1 MHKRRFL
8 SLILA
13 FIMIF
18 TPLSQVMAADGEIT
32 VERIAGSNRYE
43 TSILINKRF
52 ERADTVVITS
62 GEQFADAL
70 SGGQLAAL
78 LEMPLYITPKAGL
91 SNALIAELDRL
102 GTTYVYLV
110 GGESSLSKNI
120 ENQLAGITVKR
131 LAGANRY
138 ETSRIVA
145 QQTADYMEN
154 LPANTI
160 LASGESFPDALSAT
174 SYVNAQRGIM
184 HLAPNNPLAINAD
197 YKNWEFVGGAN
208 TLQADNVKRI
218 SGANRYDTSYEVMR
232 AAMQTTETDV
242 LFIADGQNYPDALS
256 GAGLASVTRSPIL
269 LAPRTGLSA
278 NILEYIKDNFSKIV
292 VLGGENSIPKIVL
305 DQITGKTPEEPAN
318 PLYPVTRVVDGD
330 TIVVN
335 INGVDEKVRLIGI
348 DTPESVHPDSTL
360 NSELG
365 KIASDFTTKLLSGK
379 SVTLEM
385 DVQERDKYGRI
396 LAYVYLDGVMVNKT
410 LLSAGMAQVATYPPN
425 VKYVEDFKALEK
437 IARDGNVGLWG
448 DINIEDTPVT
458 EEPKPVDP
466 KPADPK
472 PADPKPGN
480 PTRENWYG
488 RTNEE
493 LDKNWSGQIK
503 GNINSDGE
511 KIYHVPGWSSY
522 DRTKIDTS
530 KGERW
535 FSTEREAINAGWRPD
550 KSYMR

>member
-466 KPADPK
+466 KPV
-472 PADPKPGN
+472 DPKPGN

-493 LDKNWSGQIK
+493 LDKNWNGMIK
-503 GNINSDGE
+503 GNINSSDK

-535 FSTEREAINAGWRPD
+535 FSTEREAIEAGWRPD
-550 KSYMR
+550 EKYMR

>member
-1 MHKRRFL
+1 MNKRRFL

-52 ERADTVVITS
+52 EKADTVVITS

-78 LEMPLYITPKAGL
+78 LERPLYITPKAGL
-91 SNALIAELDRL
+91 SNALLAELGRL

-138 ETSRIVA
+138 ETSRVVA
-145 QQTADYMEN
+145 QQTADYMKHS
-154 LPANTI
+154 PATI

-184 HLAPNNPLAINAD
+184 HLAPKNPLAINAD

-218 SGANRYDTSYEVMR
+218 AGANRYDTSYEVMR

-278 NILEYIKDNFSKIV
+278 NVLEYVKDNFSKVV
-292 VLGGENSIPKIVL
+292 VLGGENSIPKVVL
-305 DQITGKTPEEPAN
+305 DQITGKTPEEPVN

-365 KIASDFTTKLLSGK
+365 KIASEFTTKLLSGK

-410 LLSAGMAQVATYPPN
+410 LLSAGMAQVSTYPPN

-448 DINIEDTPVT
+448 DINSEDTPET

-466 KPADPK
+466 KPVDPN
-472 PADPKPGN
+472 PGN

-493 LDKNWSGQIK
+493 LDKNWNGMIK
-503 GNINSDGE
+503 GNINSSDK

-535 FSTEREAINAGWRPD
+535 FSTEREAIEAGWRPD
-550 KSYMR
+550 EKYMR

>member
-466 KPADPK
+466 KPV
-472 PADPKPGN
+472 DPKPGN

-511 KIYHVPGWSSY
+511 KIYHVPGWRNYSK
-522 DRTKIDTS
+522 TKINTS
-530 KGERW
+530 DGERW